1 MVIFFITMEFRE
13 TKRIINI
20 SRYENELYIDG
31 YETIAG
37 VDEAGRGSLAGP
49 LVAAAVIMDR
59 KKMMIED
66 INDSKKLTEAKRR
79 VIFKEIIKNCLC
91 WSAVKISP
99 DEIDRMSINKA
110 NVVAFEKAV
119 GSLKIKPNII
129 LADFVNAKMDVKYL
143 QIIKGDSLSVSIA
156 SASIIA
162 KVIRDDIMLKLSK
175 YYPEYGFENNKGYG
189 TRQHL
194 VSLQKFGP
202 SMVHR
207 MSFRGVLS

>member
-1 MVIFFITMEFRE
+1 MEFRE

-91 WSAVKISP
+91 WSAKISP